1 MKPLL
6 SVVSPV
12 YGAEGTIDELVKQLV
27 EVLETLDADY
37 EIILVDDCGPDKSWD
52 KIKQNSIIHSRVKGI
67 KLSRNFGQ
75 HFAIT
80 AGIDHAQGDY
90 VIVMDCDLQDDPK
103 YIPVL
108 FEKIREGYD
117 IVYTLKNARKHSFF
131 KNITATLFNKVF
143 NYLID
148 NKSHRSNN
156 NVGAYSII
164 SKKVVQAFR
173 SYNDYHRHYLSV
185 LRWLGFKHC
194 YIDIEHKERFE
205 GKSSY
210 TFSTLMVH
218 ALNGIVSQSDKLL
231 RIFVTLGL
239 SISLLSFLSILVIV
253 FLYFVQG
260 FLSGWASTIIIML
273 FSTGV
278 ILTGIGVLGI
288 YLGKTF
294 EQTKNRPKYVVD
306 EKLNDELAKN

>member
-12 YGAEGTIDELVKQLV
+12 YGAELTVDELVKQLV
-27 EVLETLDADY
+27 SVMETMDVDY
-37 EIILVDDCGPDKSWD
+37 EIILVDDCGPDRSWE
-52 KIKQNSIIHSRVKGI
+52 KIKQNCSRNPKVKGL

-80 AGIDHAQGDY
+80 AGIDMAQGDY
-90 VIVMDCDLQDDPK
+90 VVVMDCDLQDDPK
-103 YIPVL
+103 YIPEL
-108 FEKIREGYD
+108 YQKIQEGYD
-117 IVYTLKNARKHSFF
+117 IVYTLKESRKHSFF
-131 KNITATLFNKVF
+131 KNITASLFNYVF

-156 NVGAYSII
+156 NVGAYSMI
-164 SKKVVQAFR
+164 SRKVANAFKA
-173 SYNDYHRHYLSV
+173 YNDYHRHYLSV
-185 LRWLGFKHC
+185 LRWLGFNHC
-194 YIDIEHKERFE
+194 YISIEHKERFE

-210 TFSTLMVH
+210 TFSKLMKH

-231 RIFVTLGL
+231 RIFVTIGL
-239 SISLLSFLSILVIV
+239 TISFISFLSIIAIVI
-253 FLYFVQG
+253 LYFVHG
-260 FLSGWASTIIIML
+260 FLSGWASTIIMLL
-273 FSTGV
+273 FSTGI

-294 EQTKNRPKYVVD
+294 EQTKNRPKYIID
-306 EKLNDELAKN
+306 EKIN